1 MNYSTCLISAVII
14 WHARRRYFYLFLVL
28 YTLGF
33 LSSCYSDIVVGW
45 MKGCSEKSP
54 LFKKKKKKKKEK
66 QRSSVSQTAKIKL
79 GNVWNLDFFFPSIL
93 CAQLLVQAIFCKCCL
108 KHIHTGLKDVCEWAT
123 ASRNRLPGGCSFPR
137 SSRNQFVLI
146 CLTD

>member
-54 LFKKKKKKKKEK
+54 LFKKKKKEK
-66 QRSSVSQTAKIKL
+66 RKTEVKCQPDCKNQTWKCVKFR
-79 GNVWNLDFFFPSIL
+79 FFFSSIL